1 MKYDVNIQLYKYT
14 LLRVL
19 NKMRCIRIQ
28 VNKYTQQ
35 GSKSSNLME
44 LLILEDLIWWKYQNF
59 IDFMA
64 PSQLHCLS
72 N

>member
-44 LLILEDLIWWKYQNF
+44 LLILEDLI
-59 IDFMA
+59 
-64 PSQLHCLS
+64 
-72 N
+72 